1 MGESESESDGSGQAR
16 AFKAGFDRCA
26 AGRGRRLEGALTWR
40 ASLETGAAVRAGSGL
55 VKDREGHLSAL
66 QRATSLCLSLSLSAL
81 LCLSLSVSFSPRLSL
96 SPLPPLSLSLSLSLP
111 LSEERQRHIR
121 RC

>member
-40 ASLETGAAVRAGSGL
+40 ASLETGAAVQTGSGL
-55 VKDREGHLSAL
+55 VRDRER
-66 QRATSLCLSLSLSAL
+66 QKKT
-81 LCLSLSVSFSPRLSL
+81 
-96 SPLPPLSLSLSLSLP
+96 
-111 LSEERQRHIR
+111 EERQRGQREDERQCREGQRETERDRECYSSSLYFI
-121 RC
+121 